1 MTIIPRGHMVLV
13 KPDPEASRVS
23 EHGIVTP
30 SAVEQERK
38 AVGTVVEVSNAIRI
52 AGNQKCLMASQEEC
66 ENANHFGGVP
76 KVGDKV
82 IFSVY
87 SGETVMDGKE
97 EYKLLYV
104 SDDKDNE
111 VLAFIR

>member
-13 KPDPEASRVS
+13 KPDSEASRVS

-30 SAVEQERK
+30 VAVEQERK
-38 AVGTVVEVSNAIRI
+38 AVGTIVAMSPAVEMIDMNI
-52 AGNQKCLMASQEEC
+52 Q
-66 ENANHFGGVP
+66 
-76 KVGDKV
+76 VGAKV
-82 IFSVY
+82 IYGVY
-87 SGETVMDGKE
+87 SGETVTDGKE